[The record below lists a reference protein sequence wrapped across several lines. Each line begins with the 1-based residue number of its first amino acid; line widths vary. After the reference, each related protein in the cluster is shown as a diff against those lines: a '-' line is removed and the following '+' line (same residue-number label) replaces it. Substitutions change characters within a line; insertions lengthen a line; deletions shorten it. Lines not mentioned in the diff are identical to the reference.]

1 METNK
6 RDQLKISLINA
17 NNDIEM
23 TNRILEFMGMPE
35 PKPVKTKNSVKI
47 MMLLNTIWGK
57 LH

>member
-1 METNK
+1 MKIDE
-6 RDQLKISLINA
+6 REQLKISLINA

-23 TNRILEFMGMPE
+23 TNRILEFIGMPE

-47 MMLLNTIWGK
+47 MMLLNTIWGN